1 MTELVSKD
9 PFLFVRGDCVIMVE
23 YDYWMVVTTI
33 GVPVFA
39 TVSVIVGML
48 IVFFALKISYRL
60 VQHNLIQMLT
70 DLKEKCGGRIVR

>member
-1 MTELVSKD
+1 MQERDFQNLMTELVSKD

-48 IVFFALKISYRL
+48 IVFL
-60 VQHNLIQMLT
+60 H
-70 DLKEKCGGRIVR
+70 

>member
-48 IVFFALKISYRL
+48 IVFL
-60 VQHNLIQMLT
+60 H
-70 DLKEKCGGRIVR
+70 

>member
-1 MTELVSKD
+1 
-9 PFLFVRGDCVIMVE
+9 MVE